1 MFDKFKDIKGIQ
13 YSQNANEYSEPAEII
28 LQTTLKDVWLDSF
41 KNKKEF
47 ILKLRSGYQININDN
62 ALYFRGKVIG
72 LFSKKFREELNKYY
86 EKNYEIIGATIQF
99 IVYWK
104 EDEGDIEFP
113 IILPE
118 LKLKKFSK

>member
-1 MFDKFKDIKGIQ
+1 MNIQ
-13 YSQNANEYSEPAEII
+13 NQQRMNEYSEPAEII

-62 ALYFRGKVIG
+62 ALYSDKRVIG
-72 LFSKKFREELNKYY
+72 LFSKKFKEDLNKYY
-86 EKNYEIIGATIQF
+86 EKKYKIIKATIQF

-104 EDEGDIEFP
+104 GDEEDTEFP

-118 LKLKKFSK
+118 LKLKKISR

>member
-1 MFDKFKDIKGIQ
+1 
-13 YSQNANEYSEPAEII
+13 
-28 LQTTLKDVWLDSF
+28 VWLDSF

-62 ALYFRGKVIG
+62 ALYSDKRVIG

-86 EKNYEIIGATIQF
+86 EKGYKIIGATIQF

-104 EDEGDIEFP
+104 ENEDNIEFP

-118 LKLKKFSK
+118 LKLKKFSR